1 MEQRILILGTRTLAE
16 ELADVIS
23 EIPGCEVAGF
33 VENMDP
39 EICKE
44 PIAGL
49 PVYWVDDIVGMR
61 DTHLCVNGL
70 ATTHRRRYV
79 EQVRGLGMRFATL
92 VHPTAR
98 VSKKAVLGDGCFV
111 SPFSVVS
118 SNTLLGEQVFVNR
131 GALIGHHS
139 RIGDYVTI
147 QPGAN
152 VAGMVAIGDGTYIGM
167 SAVVID
173 KVSIGRNCI
182 VGSGAVVVKDLPD
195 AVQAV
200 GVPAKIVKT
209 DIEGK

>member
-23 EIPGCEVAGF
+23 EIPGCKVAGF

-39 EICKE
+39 EICKQ
-44 PIAGL
+44 PLAGM
-49 PVYWVDDIVGMR
+49 PVYWVDDIAEMR
-61 DTHLCVNGL
+61 ETHLCVCGL
-70 ATTHRRRYV
+70 ATTQRRKYV

-98 VSKKAVLGDGCFV
+98 VSGRAVLGEGCIV
-111 SPFSVVS
+111 SPFAMVS
-118 SNTLLGEQVFVNR
+118 SNTVLGAQVFVNR
-131 GALIGHHS
+131 GVLVGHHT
-139 RIGDYVTI
+139 RIEDYVTL

-152 VAGMVAIGDGTYIGM
+152 IAGMVTIGEGTYIGM

-173 KVSIGRNCI
+173 KVTVGRDCV
-182 VGSGAVVVKDLPD
+182 VGAGAVVVRNLPD

-200 GVPAKIVKT
+200 GVPARVVKT